1 MHGSWAM
8 SAEDD
13 KRQGEMLDKYRNSG
27 TLDGVLMID
36 RENLDLLIE
45 DRVNKD
51 MIKMLEKKLKKL
63 KAKAGG

>member
-1 MHGSWAM
+1 M

-13 KRQGEMLDKYRNSG
+13 KRQGEMLDKYRNLG

-45 DRVNKD
+45 DRVNKG

-63 KAKAGG
+63 KAKVGE

>member
-1 MHGSWAM
+1 M

-13 KRQGEMLDKYRNSG
+13 KRQGEMLDKYRDSG

-36 RENLDLLIE
+36 RKNLDLLIE
-45 DRVNKD
+45 DRINKG

-63 KAKAGG
+63 KAKVYVYSKK

>member
-1 MHGSWAM
+1 M

-36 RENLDLLIE
+36 KENLDLLIE
-45 DRVNKD
+45 HRVNKG

-63 KAKAGG
+63 KAKVGE

>member
-1 MHGSWAM
+1 M

-36 RENLDLLIE
+36 RENLDRLIE
-45 DRVNKD
+45 DRVNKG
-51 MIKMLEKKLKKL
+51 MIKLLEKKLKKL
-63 KAKAGG
+63 KAKVGE

>member
-1 MHGSWAM
+1 M

-45 DRVNKD
+45 DRVNKG
-51 MIKMLEKKLKKL
+51 MIKILEKKLKKL
-63 KAKAGG
+63 KAKVGE

>member
-1 MHGSWAM
+1 M

-45 DRVNKD
+45 DRVNKG

-63 KAKAGG
+63 KAKVGG

>member
-1 MHGSWAM
+1 
-8 SAEDD
+8 
-13 KRQGEMLDKYRNSG
+13 MLDKYRNSG

-63 KAKAGG
+63 KAKVGG

>member
-1 MHGSWAM
+1 M

-36 RENLDLLIE
+36 RENLDRLIE
-45 DRVNKD
+45 DRVNKG
-51 MIKMLEKKLKKL
+51 MIKILEKKLKKL
-63 KAKAGG
+63 KAKVGE

>member
-1 MHGSWAM
+1 M

-63 KAKAGG
+63 KAKVGG